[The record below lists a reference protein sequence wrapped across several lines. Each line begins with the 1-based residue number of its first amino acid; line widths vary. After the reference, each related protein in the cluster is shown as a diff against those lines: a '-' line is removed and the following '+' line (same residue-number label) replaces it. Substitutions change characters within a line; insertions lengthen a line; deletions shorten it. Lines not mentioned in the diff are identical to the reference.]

1 MSSILLPEYEKQ
13 VFTEYMTQHHCN
25 LIFLNDNWTGE
36 KIRAFRDNI
45 VANPFD
51 FIVDLVAF
59 ELR

>member
-1 MSSILLPEYEKQ
+1 
-13 VFTEYMTQHHCN
+13 MTQHHCN